1 MKSSSFL
8 ASPQAFITPILGL
21 FALALSACQPVT
33 LTDSGL
39 QTSLS
44 TPLAQPAKTPSATIQ
59 AETSST
65 DELAG
70 STPKVL
76 PEVLPK
82 DTTEE
87 NLTGEAAIET
97 ANLASLPAI
106 ELPEELPAEPPKIT
120 AINPQELLGKTLED
134 ITNQLGEAD
143 FKRSEGQIGIWQY
156 RQANCVVDFFFQMTD
171 TSTNLSQK
179 TAIALDIRKRII
191 SQPLDEVRCQKELYQ
206 RQMKG

>member
-44 TPLAQPAKTPSATIQ
+44 TPSAQPAKTPSATIQ
-59 AETSST
+59 AETTST

-106 ELPEELPAEPPKIT
+106 ELPEVLPEELPKIT
-120 AINPQELLGKTLED
+120 TIDPQELLGKTLDD
-134 ITNQLGEAD
+134 IANQLGEAD

-179 TAIALDIRKRII
+179 IAIALDIRKRII

>member
-1 MKSSSFL
+1 MISSSFL

-21 FALALSACQPVT
+21 FALALSACQPVN
-33 LTDSGL
+33 LTDLDL

-44 TPLAQPAKTPSATIQ
+44 TPSAQPAKTPSATIQ

-65 DELAG
+65 EELAG

-106 ELPEELPAEPPKIT
+106 ELPEELPAEPSKIT
-120 AINPQELLGKTLED
+120 AIDPQELLGKTLED

-156 RQANCVVDFFFQMTD
+156 RQANCVVDFFFQMID

>member
-44 TPLAQPAKTPSATIQ
+44 TPSAQPAKTPSATIQ

-82 DTTEE
+82 DTREE

-106 ELPEELPAEPPKIT
+106 ELPAEPPKIR
-120 AINPQELLGKTLED
+120 AIDPQELLGKTLED

-179 TAIALDIRKRII
+179 TSIALDIRNRII

-206 RQMKG
+206 RQIKG

>member
-44 TPLAQPAKTPSATIQ
+44 TPSAQPAKIPSATIQ

-106 ELPEELPAEPPKIT
+106 ELPEELPKIT
-120 AINPQELLGKTLED
+120 AIDPQELLGKTLED

>member
-1 MKSSSFL
+1 VKSSSFL

-44 TPLAQPAKTPSATIQ
+44 TPSAQPAKTPSATIQ

-82 DTTEE
+82 DTREE

-106 ELPEELPAEPPKIT
+106 ELPEVLPEELPKIT
-120 AINPQELLGKTLED
+120 TIDPQELLGKTLED

-179 TAIALDIRKRII
+179 IAIALDIRKRII

>member
-1 MKSSSFL
+1 M
-8 ASPQAFITPILGL
+8 
-21 FALALSACQPVT
+21 
-33 LTDSGL
+33 
-39 QTSLS
+39 
-44 TPLAQPAKTPSATIQ
+44 
-59 AETSST
+59 
-65 DELAG
+65 
-70 STPKVL
+70 L

-97 ANLASLPAI
+97 ANPASLPAI
-106 ELPEELPAEPPKIT
+106 ELPEVLPEEPPKIT
-120 AINPQELLGKTLED
+120 TLDPQELLGKTLDD
-134 ITNQLGEAD
+134 IANQLGEAD

-179 TAIALDIRKRII
+179 IAIALDIRKRII

>member
-44 TPLAQPAKTPSATIQ
+44 TPSAQPAKTPSATIQ

-76 PEVLPK
+76 PK

-87 NLTGEAAIET
+87 NLTVKAAIET
-97 ANLASLPAI
+97 ANLASQPAI
-106 ELPEELPAEPPKIT
+106 ELPEVLPEEPPKIT
-120 AINPQELLGKTLED
+120 AIDPQELLGKTLED

-206 RQMKG
+206 RQIKG

>member
-44 TPLAQPAKTPSATIQ
+44 TPSAQPAKTPSATIQ

-70 STPKVL
+70 STPK
-76 PEVLPK
+76 VLPK

-106 ELPEELPAEPPKIT
+106 ELPAEPPKIT
-120 AINPQELLGKTLED
+120 TINPQELLGKTLED

>member
-44 TPLAQPAKTPSATIQ
+44 TPSAQPAKTPSATIQ

-87 NLTGEAAIET
+87 NLTVEAAIET
-97 ANLASLPAI
+97 ANLASMPAI
-106 ELPEELPAEPPKIT
+106 ELPAEPPKIT
-120 AINPQELLGKTLED
+120 AIDPQELLGKTLED

>member
-44 TPLAQPAKTPSATIQ
+44 TPSGQPAKTPSATIQ

-65 DELAG
+65 EELAG
-70 STPKVL
+70 STPK
-76 PEVLPK
+76 VLPK

-106 ELPEELPAEPPKIT
+106 ELPAEPPKIT
-120 AINPQELLGKTLED
+120 TINPQELLGKTLED